1 MQPNSLHIK
10 AVLFDLDETLLDRKN
25 SLIDFVIWQ
34 VKHQLKLNDHQ
45 AIHFIQRFLMLDNHG
60 ALWKDQV
67 YQQLIREF
75 DLGDF
80 SVDEL
85 LTAYEQRFCQ
95 FARAN
100 PHVVEVINA
109 LNDKGLKLGLI
120 SNGKS
125 PFQERNFQALNIAE
139 FFEIIL
145 VSEKIGLRK
154 PDPAIFHM
162 ALAEL
167 NVLPEQALFVGD
179 DPIADVEGAR
189 KLG

>member
-1 MQPNSLHIK
+1 MQPNSLNIK

-45 AIHFIQRFLMLDNHG
+45 ATHFIQRFLMLDNHG
-60 ALWKDQV
+60 
-67 YQQLIREF
+67 
-75 DLGDF
+75 
-80 SVDEL
+80 
-85 LTAYEQRFCQ
+85 
-95 FARAN
+95 
-100 PHVVEVINA
+100 
-109 LNDKGLKLGLI
+109 
-120 SNGKS
+120 
-125 PFQERNFQALNIAE
+125 
-139 FFEIIL
+139 
-145 VSEKIGLRK
+145 K

-189 KLG
+189 KAGLKSIYFNQHHYKNTVQALATITDLRELKYLLDQSFQPL